1 MTKQDDEMSDNSPF
15 LKGCRRIATA
25 AALAVGIATL
35 VQSMAVAQQVVA
47 FVNGDPITAFDLD
60 QRMKLN
66 GLGGQKALPR
76 QDVLDE
82 LVNEKIKLHL
92 LKRFTLEVT
101 DKEVEESYAN
111 MARRMRLNSQQL
123 TELLGKAGV
132 GPKTL
137 KARIKA
143 DIVWGA
149 IVRGK
154 YSSSLQIREKDLHAA
169 LETRNKDK
177 DTKGV
182 VGYEYS
188 LRPVL
193 LIIPRGSPDSAIELR
208 RKEAEALRSRF
219 QSCDEGIAF
228 ARQLKDVAVRE
239 PIVRSSADLSP
250 QLREVLDALAVGKL
264 STPETTQQGIEMFAL
279 CGKKQTKA
287 DAPGLK
293 ELKDEMYSEQFQA
306 HAKRFLKEL
315 RSTAMIEYK

>member
-1 MTKQDDEMSDNSPF
+1 MTKQDDEMPDNSRF
-15 LKGCRRIATA
+15 LRSCRRITIA
-25 AALAVGIATL
+25 AA
-35 VQSMAVAQQVVA
+35 MAVSVAAVAPSLAAAQQVVA

-66 GLGGQKALPR
+66 GLGGQKAPPR
-76 QDVLDE
+76 EAVLDE

-92 LKRFTLEVT
+92 LRRFTLEIT
-101 DKEVEESYAN
+101 DKEVEESYAA
-111 MARRMRLNSQQL
+111 MAKRMRLNSQQL

-137 KARIKA
+137 KSRIKA

-149 IVRGK
+149 VVRGK

-177 DTKGV
+177 ESKSV

-188 LRPVL
+188 LRPVI

-219 QSCDEGIAF
+219 QSCDDGIPF

-239 PIVRSSADLSP
+239 PVTRTSADLSP
-250 QLREVLDALAVGKL
+250 QLREVLDALAIGKL

-293 ELKDEMYSEQFQA
+293 ELKEEMFSEQFQT